1 MQLGTLDIICLVGY
15 MAGIGLMGI
24 SFAKRNVT
32 TEDYFVGGRSH
43 KGWVIGLSLVGTSI
57 SSISFLAFPG
67 DAFKTAYL
75 RMVPNFMLPVALVI
89 AAYVFLPFF
98 RKNYISS
105 AYEYLEMRFGPG
117 VRVYGALAFVAAQ
130 LVRIST
136 ILFLVSIMLH
146 TLTDLG
152 TVPCIVISGMLV
164 GFYTIVGGIHAVI
177 WTDVVQTVV
186 LAVGGAVCLLV
197 VVSELPGGF
206 REIID
211 VANGANKFSFAEY
224 DADAGALKPVSW
236 DLTLQRKTAT
246 MMLLIGLTIWLTE
259 YSCVQHTIQRYAAA
273 RTDKD
278 ARQAMA
284 VAGLTSLP
292 IWLFFMFIGTSFYA
306 FYQAFPTQETADM
319 LSGARPAEDVM
330 PYFILHQL
338 PSGLK
343 GIVIAAA
350 LAAAMSSIDSSINAI
365 SAVSILDV
373 YQRHLVKG
381 RNDRHYLVAAHL
393 ISVVVSVLMILGAI
407 WFTTINIKTLQDTS
421 TVLTAVL
428 GGGLFGLFM
437 LGMLTTRGNGFAA
450 MCGIACT
457 LLFISWTLAAH
468 NGIAP
473 EIPALRQSPDSS
485 AIAQHATAAV
495 NHVLDFLR
503 YIVGADL
510 YYTSIVGNLVM
521 FSVGYVAGLL
531 ILHNKKKLPNLTIW
545 THENESHDETIP
557 ATVDG

>member
-1 MQLGTLDIICLVGY
+1 MNLGTIDIICLVGY
-15 MAGIGLMGI
+15 MAGIGVMGM

-89 AAYVFLPFF
+89 AAYAFLPFY
-98 RKNYISS
+98 RRNHISS

-130 LVRIST
+130 LVRISS
-136 ILFLVSIMLH
+136 ILFLVSIMLQ
-146 TLTDLG
+146 TLTGLDLIS
-152 TVPCIVISGMLV
+152 CIVIAGIFV

-177 WTDVVQTVV
+177 WTDVIQTIV
-186 LAVGGAVCLLV
+186 LALGGAVCLLIV
-197 VVSELPGGF
+197 VNQLPGGF
-206 REIID
+206 GEIID
-211 VANGANKFSFAEY
+211 VGVAANKFSFAEY
-224 DADAGALKPVSW
+224 SDGKLQPVSW
-236 DLTLQRKTAT
+236 DFTLQQKTAT

-259 YSCVQHTIQRYAAA
+259 YSCIQHTIQRYAAA
-273 RTDKD
+273 RTSKD
-278 ARQAMA
+278 AKQAMA

-306 FYQAFPTQETADM
+306 FYQAFPTEATTEM
-319 LSGARPAEDVM
+319 LTGVRPAEDIM
-330 PYFILHQL
+330 PYFILNEL
-338 PSGLK
+338 PQGLK

-381 RNDRHYLVAAHL
+381 REDRHYLIMARWVAVATSL
-393 ISVVVSVLMILGAI
+393 LMILGAI
-407 WFTTINIKTLQDTS
+407 WFTMINIKTLQDTS
-421 TVLTAVL
+421 TMLTAVL

-437 LGMLTTRGNGFAA
+437 LGMLTTRGNGRAA
-450 MCGIACT
+450 ACGIVCT
-457 LLFISWTLAAH
+457 LLFISWTLLAK
-468 NGIAP
+468 NNLLP
-473 EIPALRQSPDSS
+473 ESLSVP
-485 AIAQHATAAV
+485 
-495 NHVLDFLR
+495 F
-503 YIVGADL
+503 DL
-510 YYTSIVGNLVM
+510 YYTSVVGNLVM
-521 FSVGYVAGLL
+521 FAIGYTVGLL
-531 ILHNKKKLPNLTIW
+531 IFSNKKNLTNLTIW
-545 THENESHDETIP
+545 THGNKPTDEP
-557 ATVDG
+557 AAQDS